1 MSELAASLIAGDTW
15 DWTHTDSNYPASV
28 WSVTYHFE
36 NSAGSF
42 SATGTPD
49 GNEHAFSIS
58 AATTASYK
66 AGKYRWHARATSG
79 ATVKT
84 IATGWLT
91 VKADIAAAGKTDV
104 RSWAQ
109 RTLDAVEATLEGRAT
124 RDQTAMSI
132 AGRSISRIPIAELI
146 QLRDKLRAEV
156 QIEEQGS
163 KAGLGRN
170 IRVRLSRV

>member
-1 MSELAASLIAGDTW
+1 MTELAASLIAGDTW
-15 DWTHTDSNYPASV
+15 EWTRSDPNYPTSA

-49 GNEHAFSIS
+49 GNDHAFSI
-58 AATTASYK
+58 AASTTAGYK

-84 IATGWLT
+84 IAVGWLT

-124 RDQTAMSI
+124 RDQSAMSI
-132 AGRSISRIPIAELI
+132 AGRQVSRIPLPELMS
-146 QLRDKLRAEV
+146 LREKLRAEV
-156 QIEEQGS
+156 RIEEQGA

-170 IRVRLSRV
+170 IRVRLRRV